1 MSLLFKYLFTNN
13 RITPSF
19 QDILI
24 FTMCKIGSCYQSF
37 KKYFYN
43 AFLTTKYSRN
53 AYTFTV
59 YQINIL
65 YKKYQKLLLSM
76 ILNTFL
82 SIFVIYID
90 RFLLLNFHK
99 TEIHKQL
106 SNDVSYEHVLL
117 KAKVGK

>member
-1 MSLLFKYLFTNN
+1 MSLLIAYLFANN
-13 RITPSF
+13 LIMPSF

-37 KKYFYN
+37 QKYFYN
-43 AFLTTKYSRN
+43 ASPTIKY
-53 AYTFTV
+53 TV

-65 YKKYQKLLLSM
+65 YKKHQKLLLSM

-82 SIFVIYID
+82 SLFVIYID
-90 RFLLLNFHK
+90 RFLLLNAHK

-106 SNDVSYEHVLL
+106 SNDVCYEHVLL